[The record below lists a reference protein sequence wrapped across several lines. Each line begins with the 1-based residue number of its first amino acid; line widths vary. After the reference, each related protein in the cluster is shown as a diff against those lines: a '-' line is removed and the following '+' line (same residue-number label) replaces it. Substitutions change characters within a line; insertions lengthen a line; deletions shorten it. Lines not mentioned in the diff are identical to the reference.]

1 MPDISKEAV
10 ARALAGVPEP
20 ELGKSLGELGM
31 VRGLEL
37 TGTKLWAKIQLTTPA
52 CPLKDQIQGD
62 VEKAVRPLGV
72 TSVEIEW
79 DADVA
84 ANRGPDQSKAP
95 GIRNVIAVASG
106 KGGVGK
112 STVAVNLAA
121 ALHLEGARVGLMDV
135 DIYGPSIPLM
145 TGTQDVKPRQR
156 EGRILPVEA
165 HGLKL
170 LSMGYLVPAGQA
182 VVWRGPMLH
191 KAITQF
197 FEDCEWGEIDYLV
210 VDLPPGTGDVQLSL
224 SQIFPLTGAVMVTT
238 PQQVALIDVVKGA
251 NMFERVNVPLLGV
264 IENMSYFVCPC
275 CATRSEIFSHGGG
288 RRAAKEHGW
297 PFLGEIPIDPSVRVG
312 GDEGTP
318 VVISHPA
325 SAVAKAF
332 RETARALAGKVS
344 QAVLAGSVTA

>member
-1 MPDISKEAV
+1 MPEISKQAVVEAL
-10 ARALAGVPEP
+10 RRVPEP
-20 ELGKSLGELGM
+20 ELGRSLGELDM
-31 VRGLEL
+31 VKDVEL

-52 CPLKDQIQGD
+52 CPLKDRIAAD
-62 VEKAVRPLGV
+62 VRAAVEPLGV

-79 DADVA
+79 DAQVA
-84 ANRGPDQSKAP
+84 QTRGPDESRAP

-112 STVAVNLAA
+112 STVAVNLAV
-121 ALHLEGARVGLMDV
+121 ALRMEGARVGLMDV

-145 TGTQDVKPRQR
+145 TGT
-156 EGRILPVEA
+156 EGRKPDIRNGRLVPLEA
-165 HGLKL
+165 HGIKL
-170 LSMGYLVPAGQA
+170 LSMGYLVPPGQA

-197 FEDCEWGEIDYLV
+197 FEDCDWGEIDYLV

-238 PQQVALIDVVKGA
+238 PQPVALIDVVKGA

-264 IENMSYFVCPC
+264 VENMSYFVCPC
-275 CATRSEIFSHGGG
+275 CGTRSEIFSHGGG
-288 RRAAKEHGW
+288 RAAAKEHGW
-297 PFLGEIPIDPSVRVG
+297 PFLGEIPIDPAVRVG
-312 GDEGTP
+312 GDVGTP
-318 VVISHPA
+318 VVVSHPD

-332 RETARALAGKVS
+332 RDTARTLAGKVS
-344 QAVLAGSVTA
+344 QAVLAGAVTA

>member
-1 MPDISKEAV
+1 MPDIRKEDVLA
-10 ARALAGVPEP
+10 ALATVPEP
-20 ELGKSLGELGM
+20 ELGKTLAELDM
-31 VRGLEL
+31 IRGVEI
-37 TGTKLWAKIQLTTPA
+37 TGTKLWVKILLTTPA
-52 CPLKDQIQGD
+52 CPLKDQIKGD
-62 VEKAVRPLGV
+62 VEKAVAPLGV
-72 TSVEIEW
+72 KTVEIEW
-79 DADVA
+79 DAQVA
-84 ANRGPDQSKAP
+84 ANRAPDDSKAP
-95 GIRNVIAVASG
+95 GIKNVIAVASG

-121 ALHLEGARVGLMDV
+121 ALKLDGARVGLMDV

-145 TGTQDVKPRQR
+145 TGTEGVKPKIV
-156 EGRILPVEA
+156 EGKLQPVEA

-197 FEDCEWGEIDYLV
+197 FEDCDWGEIDYLV

-224 SQIFPLTGAVMVTT
+224 SQIFPLTGALMVTT

-264 IENMSYFVCPC
+264 VENMSYFVCPC
-275 CATRSEIFSHGGG
+275 CQTRSEIFSHGGG
-288 RRAAKEHGW
+288 RKAAKEHGW

-312 GDEGTP
+312 GDAGTP
-318 VVISHPA
+318 VVVSHPD
-325 SAVAKAF
+325 SVVAKAF
-332 RETARALAGKVS
+332 RATARTLAGKIS
-344 QAVLAGSVTA
+344 QAVLAGAVSE

>member
-1 MPDISKEAV
+1 MPEILKDAV
-10 ARALAGVPEP
+10 LEALARVPEP
-20 ELGKSLGELGM
+20 ELGRTLGELDM
-31 VRGLEL
+31 IRGAEI

-52 CPLKDQIQGD
+52 CPLKDKIRGD
-62 VEKAVRPLGV
+62 VEAAVRPLGV
-72 TSVEIEW
+72 QSVEIEW
-79 DADVA
+79 DSQVA
-84 ANRGPDQSKAP
+84 ASRGPDESIAP
-95 GIRNVIAVASG
+95 GIKNVLAIASG

-121 ALHLEGARVGLMDV
+121 ALRLDGARVGLMDV

-145 TGTQDVKPRQR
+145 TGTEGAKPKIQD
-156 EGRILPVEA
+156 GRLIPVEA

-197 FEDCEWGEIDYLV
+197 FQDCEWGEIDYLV

-264 IENMSYFVCPC
+264 VENMSYFVCPC
-275 CATRSEIFSHGGG
+275 CGERSEIFSHGGG
-288 RRAAKEHGW
+288 RAAAKEHGW

-312 GDEGTP
+312 GDEGVP
-318 VVISHPA
+318 VVVSHPD
-325 SAVAKAF
+325 SVVAKAL
-332 RETARALAGKVS
+332 RATARTLAGKVS
-344 QAVLAGSVTA
+344 QAVIAGTVSV